1 MIRMLVIT
9 AFAVKLAHLSPIGFV
24 WMTNIIA
31 GRRHIKS
38 NKSVQDRVLW
48 RAETEKYGGERG
60 GRQVEDVFIPG
71 AGSVSPLGRG
81 EWRRE
86 WLRWINIFLV
96 CVLPAFSPSR
106 ENLSDWLSM
115 TMS

>member
-1 MIRMLVIT
+1 MLIIT
-9 AFAVKLAHLSPIGFV
+9 AFAVKLAHLLPVGCV

-38 NKSVQDRVLW
+38 NKVYK
-48 RAETEKYGGERG
+48 TEFFGERKQKNMG
-60 GRQVEDVFIPG
+60 ESGGVGRQVEDVFIPG
-71 AGSVSPLGRG
+71 GGSVSLLGCG
-81 EWRRE
+81 EWSRE

-96 CVLPAFSPSR
+96 CVLPAFSLFG
-106 ENLSDWLSM
+106 ENMLDWLSM